1 MEQRRDGSVAA
12 RFNGRYLAGGEM
24 RAAAQGS
31 ACQTIA
37 EESASS
43 AGAEKHVEPEF
54 RFEERAEGLAGGAT
68 VRSQTRGI
76 VVTMRRRKW
85 REGKVRPIPGNSPH
99 DRLVSRVISS
109 SLKESLRRS
118 LPRHCFPHLQRI
130 LGAQYAFLRHVGI
143 YLVRCGF
150 KTKTKNQTLGWGR
163 AASRWSAPS
172 PGSRTCRED
181 HAPSHRPQMSSGRLF
196 LDRVA
201 RQHCPSPLHR
211 HAQTTTPPRPAR
223 QKPDISTLQGI
234 GHFYFALTFICA
246 TLRRTFG
253 WAYNLYWDSGDCL
266 VQPR

>member
-1 MEQRRDGSVAA
+1 
-12 RFNGRYLAGGEM
+12 M

-37 EESASS
+37 EESPSS

-54 RFEERAEGLAGGAT
+54 RFEEGAEGLAGGTT

-76 VVTMRRRKW
+76 VATMRRRKW
-85 REGKVRPIPGNSPH
+85 REGKVRPIPGSSPH

-118 LPRHCFPHLQRI
+118 LPRHCFPHLQRT
-130 LGAQYAFLRHVGI
+130 LGAQCAFLRHVGI

-181 HAPSHRPQMSSGRLF
+181 HAPSHRPQMSSDRLF

-211 HAQTTTPPRPAR
+211 HTQINMDSSDSRAEE
-223 QKPDISTLQGI
+223 DISTLPAW
-234 GHFYFALTFICA
+234 GHFYFALTRLIKAVVKENGLC
-246 TLRRTFG
+246 
-253 WAYNLYWDSGDCL
+253 
-266 VQPR
+266 